1 MKILMGMLTAL
12 SVPLMILNVLG
23 GIVSGIWL
31 AALRD
36 WHAVWLGIVFFFVSS
51 LILGFALMPSILLAA
66 PAAYFAER
74 GKTIGLVF
82 FGGLSS
88 LYTLALITVWCCG
101 VLVLFVRDATHAT
114 IIPRLIWS
122 YGVAIGPLTYMASK
136 DQGEGTEGF
145 GSNLATFLT
154 ELAYFIVILSVI
166 FLPIS
171 LLGVVKV
178 FGSFMLVGLVIQ
190 TIVAVYIHR
199 EQSRLAR

>member
-1 MKILMGMLTAL
+1 MGMLTAL

-31 AALRD
+31 AVLRD

-101 VLVLFVRDATHAT
+101 VLVLFVKDATHAT

-145 GSNLATFLT
+145 GSNLATFLA
-154 ELAYFIVILSVI
+154 ELAYFIVMLSVI

-190 TIVAVYIHR
+190 TIVAVYIQR